1 MEINLDYKVNMSVNM
16 MYRTT
21 RFGRFLTTKALQQ
34 RARIIQDIKKYN
46 FNTEDL
52 EDKRLSVGLI
62 FTEDWYYKNGE
73 IKKTDL
79 DNRLKF
85 IIDSI
90 FKTLNLNDKLIF
102 EIYAKKQQSELKE
115 SVQISITKI
124 QEEIWEKRL

>member
-1 MEINLDYKVNMSVNM
+1 MEIELNYKINMSVNM

-21 RFGRFLTTKALQQ
+21 RFGRFLKKEALCL
-34 RARIIQDIKKYN
+34 RARIIQDIKRLN
-46 FNTEDL
+46 LNIEDF
-52 EDKRLSVGLI
+52 EDKRLSIGII

-90 FKTLNLNDKLIF
+90 FKALELNDKLIF